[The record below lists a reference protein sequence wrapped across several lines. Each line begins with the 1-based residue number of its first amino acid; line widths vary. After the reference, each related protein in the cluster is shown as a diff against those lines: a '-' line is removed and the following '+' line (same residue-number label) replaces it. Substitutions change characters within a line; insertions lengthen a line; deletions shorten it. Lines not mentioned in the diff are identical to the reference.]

1 MRKMKA
7 TYLNRIPLTVNV
19 FTQASCK
26 GNHDNLKLP
35 NIIFNFYFNQNL
47 PSPAVYLLLVSMLS
61 KIMTRLFYYLTVLHL
76 LTGLHL

>member
-7 TYLNRIPLTVNV
+7 TYLNRLPLNV

-26 GNHDNLKLP
+26 GNHNNLKLP

-47 PSPAVYLLLVSMLS
+47 PSPAVYLLLVGMLS
-61 KIMTRLFYYLTVLHL
+61 KIMTRVFYYLTVLQP
-76 LTGLHL
+76 GLHL